1 MFFFSLAHL
10 IHYTD
15 MKLYILQYK
24 RKMGRE
30 KHSFCTKRL
39 GKREGIGSLVFFF
52 FSFFIIFRQGGDKG

>member
-1 MFFFSLAHL
+1 MFFFFRLAHL

-30 KHSFCTKRL
+30 KHSFAQR
-39 GKREGIGSLVFFF
+39 GWVRERGVDHFFF
-52 FSFFIIFRQGGDKG
+52 PFLFFFWQGGDQG

>member
-1 MFFFSLAHL
+1 MYFFFSLAHL

-30 KHSFCTKRL
+30 KHSFLHKEFENESRDY
-39 GKREGIGSLVFFF
+39 
-52 FSFFIIFRQGGDKG
+52 SFFIFMFSIAFFF